1 MEFWSKGKQR
11 IRIPVKGMEER
22 SSETAIN
29 RSKSGGEHSQ
39 KPGRINK
46 IIKTTGGGKEQHD
59 GYFKIEVLMSV

>member
-39 KPGRINK
+39 KPG
-46 IIKTTGGGKEQHD
+46 
-59 GYFKIEVLMSV
+59 